1 MHGFIPK
8 HVTATATE
16 QAKNDR
22 DLIIMIWV
30 LAAVALLSLVVTIVV
45 LVKQRRKRRATPPA
59 PSLPPAYDIPTL
71 RAYYDLTPREGDVL
85 TRMLAGDDDVV
96 IAEKLG
102 ITLATVH
109 GHVRRIYEK
118 TDARSYR
125 ELVGACRMCEKPQA
139 PAL

>member
-1 MHGFIPK
+1 MHGFTSEY
-8 HVTATATE
+8 VAATATE

-22 DLIIMIWV
+22 DLVIMIWV
-30 LAAVALLSLVVTIVV
+30 LAAVALLSLVVTVV
-45 LVKQRRKRRATPPA
+45 VTVRHRRLRRAAQPP
-59 PSLPPAYDIPTL
+59 PSPPPAYDIPTL

-85 TRMLAGDDDVV
+85 ARMLAGDDDVV

-118 TDARSYR
+118 TDARSHR
-125 ELVGACRMCEKPQA
+125 ELVGACRMCEKPQT

>member
-1 MHGFIPK
+1 MRCFMSDHLA
-8 HVTATATE
+8 ATASE

-22 DLIIMIWV
+22 DLVIMIWV
-30 LAAVALLSLVVTIVV
+30 LGAVALLSLVAVVVV
-45 LVKQRRKRRATPPA
+45 LIRGHRHRAASTP
-59 PSLPPAYDIPTL
+59 PSLPPTYDIQTL

-85 TRMLAGDDDVV
+85 ARMLAGDDDIV

-102 ITLATVH
+102 ITLTTVH
-109 GHVRRIYEK
+109 GHVRHIYEK

-125 ELVGACRMCEKPQA
+125 ELVGACRMCEKPQT